1 MNEVKQ
7 SITTLLEGG
16 TELFGQEHTSFP
28 CFLMPVSPAMQ
39 DVQSAQHPCQV

>member
-1 MNEVKQ
+1 MKEVKQ
-7 SITTLLEGG
+7 SIATLLEEE

-39 DVQSAQHPCQV
+39 DVRSAQHPC